1 MGIPEDRAGRK
12 ARALKKIH
20 LGIFDIH
27 TPNQMT
33 QGLWAHPDN
42 QSHRYKE
49 LGFWIE
55 LAQLLERGLFD
66 FMFFADSYGYP
77 DHKRELTYR
86 EAVYAPANDPMLI
99 IPALAAATKNL
110 AFVTTAS
117 PVYELPFPNARR
129 FSTLD
134 HLTNGRIGWNVVA
147 AGGISGARAF
157 GREGVLPHDE
167 RYEQAEE
174 FMEASYKLLEG
185 SWEDDA
191 VVGDKAGRYYADAS
205 KVHIVEHE
213 GRYYRMTGAHSSEPS
228 IQRTPVLFQAGSSDR
243 GRDFAAKHAEGVFL
257 KAPTVEALRAQ
268 VQDIRRRAAA
278 FGRGPEQIKIFTG
291 LSAVVG
297 RTKEEAQRKLD
308 SYRSY
313 ASREAALLTYE
324 NATGV
329 DLLALDPNAPFVNV
343 KTEQGRT
350 HTERYTKH
358 SGTVQTVRDVMD
370 NFASKE
376 FRGIT
381 VAGTPDE
388 IADHLQHWIEETGV
402 DGFNLERYVLPGG
415 HRDFV
420 ELVVPVLQ
428 KRGMFRERYEE
439 TTLRERLFGKG
450 SARLADTHPGAAY
463 RKLGE

>member
-1 MGIPEDRAGRK
+1 M
-12 ARALKKIH
+12 KKIH

-33 QGLWAHPDN
+33 QGLWTHPAN
-42 QSHRYKE
+42 QSTRYKE
-49 LGFWIE
+49 LAFWIE
-55 LAQLLERGLFD
+55 HAQVLERGKFD

-77 DHKRELTYR
+77 HHKRELSYR
-86 EAVYAPANDPMLI
+86 EAVYTPSNDPMLVI
-99 IPALAAATKNL
+99 SALAASTKHL

-134 HLTNGRIGWNVVA
+134 HLTSGRIGWNVVA
-147 AGGISGARAF
+147 TGGISGAESF
-157 GREGVLPHDE
+157 GRSSILPHDE

-191 VVGDKAGRYYADAS
+191 VIADRERRIYADAD
-205 KVHIVEHE
+205 KVHVIEHS
-213 GRYYRMTGAHSSEPS
+213 GKYYKMKASHASEPS

-268 VQDIRRRAAA
+268 VQDIRKRAAA
-278 FGRGPEQIKIFTG
+278 YGRGAGEIKIFTG

-297 RTKEEAQRKLD
+297 RTREEAEGKLAE
-308 SYRSY
+308 YKAHR
-313 ASREAALLTYE
+313 SREAALLTYE
-324 NATGV
+324 NATGI
-329 DLLALDPNAPFVNV
+329 DLSALDPDAPFEQI

-358 SGTVQTVRDVMD
+358 SGKVQSVREVSD
-370 NFASKE
+370 NFAEKE
-376 FRGIT
+376 FRGI
-381 VAGTPDE
+381 VIAGTAEE
-388 IADHLQHWIEETGV
+388 IADQMQYWVEETGI
-402 DGFNLERYVLPGG
+402 DGFNLERYVLPGT
-415 HRDFV
+415 HIDFV
-420 ELVVPVLQ
+420 DLVVPELQ
-428 KRGMFRERYEE
+428 RRGMFRQEYEE
-439 TTLRERLFGKG
+439 DTLRERLFGKG
-450 SARLADTHPGAAY
+450 NTRLPDTHAGAVY
-463 RKLGE
+463 RFPNS